1 MIVAVPAPT
10 AVTGTLTLVTPTAN
24 VTVAGTFA
32 TPVLLELRLAVSP
45 ALAAPD
51 RFSVNVPLPPA
62 LRLRLDGEN
71 ELVHRSIPLA
81 PACSPVCTP
90 SPSP

>member
-10 AVTGTLTLVTPTAN
+10 AVTGTFTLVAPAAN
-24 VTVAGTFA
+24 VTVAGTVA

-51 RFSVNVPLPPA
+51 RFSVRVPLPPA
-62 LRLRLDGEN
+62 LRLRLAGEN
-71 ELVHRSIPLA
+71 ELVPPLDTT
-81 PACSPVCTP
+81 CTCVLAGV
-90 SPSP
+90 